1 MISRQPYEAGQGLA
15 VSWPGRCP
23 PETLLIFMVKME
35 RTDVA
40 QEEADAI
47 ASLLQS
53 NGYDARSVMTD
64 VVQRLEEMDMADEKV
79 GE

>member
-1 MISRQPYEAGQGLA
+1 MTKPMPHTAAPTMTQDDL
-15 VSWPGRCP
+15 V
-23 PETLLIFMVKME
+23 TLLIFMVKME